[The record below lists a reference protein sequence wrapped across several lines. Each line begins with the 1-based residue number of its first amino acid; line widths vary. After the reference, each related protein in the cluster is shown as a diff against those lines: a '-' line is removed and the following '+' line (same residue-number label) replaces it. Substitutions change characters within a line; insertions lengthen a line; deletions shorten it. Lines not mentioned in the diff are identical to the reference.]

1 MTKMFQL
8 KFKKFLRDFIER
20 YVIKIINAHIYVIE
34 FSKKKFV
41 AYLYFFITNFRN
53 EFDENNIDDV
63 VHAIIFFKK
72 IFKFDAKRKIFYKLI
87 VEQIIH
93 KNCKKIEKVFCQN
106 FENKCIK

>member
-1 MTKMFQL
+1 MFQL

-20 YVIKIINAHIYVIE
+20 HVMKIINAHIYVIE
-34 FSKKKFV
+34 FQKKNLSHV
-41 AYLYFFITNFRN
+41 HIFFIANFRN

-72 IFKFDAKRKIFYKLI
+72 ISKFDAKRKTFYELI
-87 VEQIIH
+87 VEQMIH
-93 KNCKKIEKVFCQN
+93 KNCKKIEKTFCYD